1 MERVLISELMEQHNE
16 LYHHGVM
23 GQKWGV
29 RRYQPYSL
37 VPRKSGKGG
46 KEIGDAKKSSKS
58 DGLKSTISK
67 LQNKT
72 NSPTI
77 SEIKK
82 SRKQSQEEVK
92 SQKISDEKTARE
104 RKLKAAEVVKSGDAK
119 LIYENRFDL
128 TDAQLKTAIQRI
140 DTEKTLRGLV
150 AEQNPSK
157 LQQISKAVEKVKP
170 LVDTAETGINAYNQV
185 ARVVNAFTGENETGR
200 KNTLPYIGKAQNSYN
215 KPGEISSDNRDF
227 ITKATTISSL
237 MDAASKLNPA
247 EAKLATSKAESI
259 EKLRQYAEREKEY
272 NKAQN
277 EAKSSKNDVSF
288 DVEVEPVKTSNGGN
302 AHGIKAQKMISS
314 TELQGPTTKD
324 GFYRSEAQESFRKSN
339 PFYDVSPEPK
349 EVFRERSTAERQDY
363 LQKSL
368 KDIQSGNKPKTLSAE
383 EKVDK
388 KRFDDYFESEV
399 KKETERKKKNK
410 K

>member
-1 MERVLISELMEQHNE
+1 MERVLINELMEQQNE
-16 LYHHGVM
+16 LYHYGVLGM
-23 GQKWGV
+23 KWGV

-37 VPRKSGKGG
+37 IPRKSGEGG
-46 KEIGDAKKSSKS
+46 KEIGAAKQASKS
-58 DGLKSTISK
+58 DGIKSTISK
-67 LQNKT
+67 LRSKKS
-72 NSPTI
+72 SPTI

-82 SRKQSQEEVK
+82 SRKQKQTEAKV
-92 SQKISDEKTARE
+92 QRISDEKTARE
-104 RKLKAAEVVKSGDAK
+104 RKLKAAEVVNSGNAK
-119 LIYENRFDL
+119 LIYENRNNL
-128 TDAQLKTAIQRI
+128 TEAQLKTAISRI
-140 DTEKTLRGLV
+140 QTENTLRSLV
-150 AEQNPSK
+150 SDQNPSK
-157 LQQISKAVEKVKP
+157 MQKVISTANKLQTAANV
-170 LVDTAETGINAYNQV
+170 AETGINAYNQV
-185 ARVVNAFTGENETGR
+185 ARVANAFMGENETGR
-200 KNTLPYIGKAQNSYN
+200 KNALPYIGKAQNSYN

-277 EAKSSKNDVSF
+277 EAKSSKSDVSF
-288 DVEVEPVKTSNGGN
+288 DIEVEPVKTSNGSN

-324 GFYRSEAQESFRKSN
+324 GFYRSDAQESFRKSN

-349 EVFRERSTAERQDY
+349 EAFRERTTSERQDY
-363 LQKSL
+363 LKKSL
-368 KDIQSGNKPKTLSAE
+368 NEIKEGTKPKTLSAE
-383 EKVDK
+383 EKDDK

-399 KKETERKKKNK
+399 KKETERRKKNK